1 MKPQEVQLTL
11 IDKMILQSYRSMVE
25 GLGNY
30 LGEAYE
36 IVLHSLEDF
45 QHSVIYI
52 NHGEHTGRKVGAPI
66 TDKALDFL
74 IKFSENSSKQE
85 TYYSVNAKGE
95 PLKSTTIAI
104 KGENDL
110 SLIHI

>member
-11 IDKMILQSYRSMVE
+11 IDKLILQSYRSMVE

-52 NHGEHTGRKVGAPI
+52 NQR
-66 TDKALDFL
+66 
-74 IKFSENSSKQE
+74 
-85 TYYSVNAKGE
+85 
-95 PLKSTTIAI
+95 
-104 KGENDL
+104 
-110 SLIHI
+110 

>member
-52 NHGEHTGRKVGAPI
+52 SHGEHTGRKLGAPI
-66 TDKALDFL
+66 T
-74 IKFSENSSKQE
+74 
-85 TYYSVNAKGE
+85 
-95 PLKSTTIAI
+95 
-104 KGENDL
+104 
-110 SLIHI
+110 

>member
-36 IVLHSLEDF
+36 ICLLYTSRYAFLKAFDAMCEQYDFTFLKGAGSKVDQNIREFVAMHGKEALLQVAKLHF
-45 QHSVIYI
+45 A
-52 NHGEHTGRKVGAPI
+52 NTK
-66 TDKALDFL
+66 KAL
-74 IKFSENSSKQE
+74 
-85 TYYSVNAKGE
+85 G
-95 PLKSTTIAI
+95 
-104 KGENDL
+104 
-110 SLIHI
+110 

>member
-45 QHSVIYI
+45 QHSVISTMVSI
-52 NHGEHTGRKVGAPI
+52 PAER
-66 TDKALDFL
+66 
-74 IKFSENSSKQE
+74 
-85 TYYSVNAKGE
+85 SV
-95 PLKSTTIAI
+95 PRLQIR
-104 KGENDL
+104 
-110 SLIHI
+110 H

>member
-36 IVLHSLEDF
+36 STPSFISTMVSIPAER
-45 QHSVIYI
+45 SVPRLQIR
-52 NHGEHTGRKVGAPI
+52 H
-66 TDKALDFL
+66 
-74 IKFSENSSKQE
+74 
-85 TYYSVNAKGE
+85 
-95 PLKSTTIAI
+95 
-104 KGENDL
+104 
-110 SLIHI
+110 